1 MDHDV
6 EYLMR
11 VSLGEKI
18 ETVIGNLPTTEVTL
32 TEILDHIGHDSLMF
46 LTVFLSMVFLVPV
59 SIPGVSTVFG
69 SAILLIGVSRLFE
82 RQLWL
87 PRQISHRT
95 IAAEKLTAV
104 LNRALIWFKR
114 LEKVSRPRRIHFI
127 AREGKVGLF
136 NKLSYILAA
145 VLLMVPFGFIPF
157 SNTLPAVALIFLAVG
172 VIQKDGGC
180 IFIGHLANLVTVIYF
195 SALIAGGG
203 VTILEMFRFFSG

>member
-6 EYLMR
+6 DFLMR

-46 LTVFLSMVFLVPV
+46 LTVFLAMVFLVPI

-69 SAILLIGVSRLFE
+69 SAILLIGVSRLFD

-95 IAAEKLTAV
+95 IAAEKLTMV
-104 LNRALIWFKR
+104 LNRALIW
-114 LEKVSRPRRIHFI
+114 
-127 AREGKVGLF
+127 
-136 NKLSYILAA
+136 
-145 VLLMVPFGFIPF
+145 
-157 SNTLPAVALIFLAVG
+157 
-172 VIQKDGGC
+172 
-180 IFIGHLANLVTVIYF
+180 
-195 SALIAGGG
+195 
-203 VTILEMFRFFSG
+203 